1 MWRDP
6 GRLESGALGA
16 RRRQLIGAG
25 VFATS
30 GHALADLGSSAR
42 VLWVR
47 AVAGGI
53 AVCGAIAFAALIF
66 SAYVLRGTP
75 RPAPAKTRSLGVY
88 AYMRNPG
95 APPCP
100 PHLRTATMVE
110 RAAGSQ
116 RLSIRRR
123 GLNDQSNR
131 RTGRGFAAAGFAAG
145 GSSGGCRGRRRRH
158 ALQQALRRG
167 VAVPGDAA

>member
-75 RPAPAKTRSLGVY
+75 RPAPAKPRSLGVY

-95 APPCP
+95 APPVP
-100 PHLRTATMVE
+100 AAPAHGDNG
-110 RAAGSQ
+110 RA
-116 RLSIRRR
+116 RRR
-123 GLNDQSNR
+123 I
-131 RTGRGFAAAGFAAG
+131 AAPFDTPT
-145 GSSGGCRGRRRRH
+145 R
-158 ALQQALRRG
+158 LE
-167 VAVPGDAA
+167 